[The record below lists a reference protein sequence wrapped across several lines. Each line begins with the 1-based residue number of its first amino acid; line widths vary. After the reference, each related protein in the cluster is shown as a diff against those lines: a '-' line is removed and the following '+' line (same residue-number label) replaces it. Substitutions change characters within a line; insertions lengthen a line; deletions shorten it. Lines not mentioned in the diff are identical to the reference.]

1 MKKRIPKIE
10 KAVEAL
16 DLPRE
21 LVLGI
26 PYLTVLGDREARLE
40 NYSGV
45 AEYTETGI
53 SVCTSI
59 GISEIRGEGLSIK
72 AITGEDVT
80 ICGRVTGFDL
90 K

>member
-40 NYSGV
+40 N
-45 AEYTETGI
+45 
-53 SVCTSI
+53 
-59 GISEIRGEGLSIK
+59 
-72 AITGEDVT
+72 
-80 ICGRVTGFDL
+80 
-90 K
+90 